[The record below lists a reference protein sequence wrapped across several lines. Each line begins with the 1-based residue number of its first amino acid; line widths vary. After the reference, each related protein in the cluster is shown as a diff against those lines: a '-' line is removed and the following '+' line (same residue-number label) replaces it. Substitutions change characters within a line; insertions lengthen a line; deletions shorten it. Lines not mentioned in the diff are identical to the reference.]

1 MFATLLRPSIST
13 VAKLL
18 VRGLAETVFGAGVLV
33 TGLVRGMHA
42 MVGGARHM
50 AYGTG
55 LITAIG
61 GIRYREYRTT
71 DGE

>member
-1 MFATLLRPSIST
+1 L
-13 VAKLL
+13 KLL
-18 VRGLAETVFGAGVLV
+18 ARGVAETVFGAGVLV
-33 TGLVRGMHA
+33 TGPLRGMHA

-55 LITAIG
+55 LISAIG
-61 GIRYREYRTT
+61 GIRYREYAST